1 MTALFLLVTL
11 VAAADPAGVDADSVF
26 ISLDQ
31 VLAGVS
37 SDNLRLQAAF
47 ARLAGGQAELRAARG
62 EWIPDLSISGEYT
75 WLDLVPQNKKPFIGD
90 SPHDFLTT
98 VGVRQPLYDGGRAAA
113 RYRSARAR
121 ITQDSAGL
129 SAEAMAVRFEAQ
141 RLYRRLQ
148 GLRQET
154 AVLEHSR
161 DNMTARLKRTR
172 LLQAAGRLSALDLG
186 RLEVEAAG
194 LDNRLIAARN
204 QFAAASRSL
213 AALLGR
219 SDSAVLVPVDSLAA
233 ETAGF
238 ALPGPDD
245 ARRLIDESPELAQ
258 RAADV
263 EQARAGVT
271 SARAALLPSVDGA
284 AWYGWEFGPDSF
296 SLQKNDRYYAGVR
309 AAIPLLDGGTARN
322 RLSSADASLRA
333 ARLRRED
340 TELRLQAEVA
350 NGLAALQEYPERIA
364 VQRRAVEQARANLRT
379 ADLEYSAGRRSAT
392 DAIQIQQS
400 LLESELTLA
409 GLYEGYHNARA
420 RLLALLGLL

>member
-1 MTALFLLVTL
+1 MTALLLLVTL
-11 VAAADPAGVDADSVF
+11 VAADSTV

-31 VLAGVS
+31 VLTAVATE
-37 SDNLRLQAAF
+37 NLRLQAAS
-47 ARLAGGQAELRAARG
+47 ARLAGAQAELRAARG

-75 WLDLVPQNKKPFIGD
+75 WLDIIPQAKKPFIGD

-113 RYRSARAR
+113 RYSSARAR
-121 ITQDSAGL
+121 IKQDSAGL

-172 LLQAAGRLSALDLG
+172 LLHAAGRASALDLG

-204 QFAAASRSL
+204 QYEAVSRSL
-213 AALLGR
+213 VALLGR
-219 SDSAVLVPVDSLAA
+219 SDSAILVPADSLVAD
-233 ETAGF
+233 TAGL
-238 ALPGPDD
+238 ALPGPED
-245 ARRLIDESPELAQ
+245 ARRLVDESPEQVQ
-258 RAADV
+258 RTADV
-263 EQARAGVT
+263 EQARASVT

-296 SLQKNDRYYAGVR
+296 SLQRNGRYYAGVR
-309 AAIPLLDGGTARN
+309 AAVPLLDGGTARN
-322 RLSSADASLRA
+322 RLSSANSALRA
-333 ARLRRED
+333 AQLRKED
-340 TELRLQAEVA
+340 AKLRLQAEVA
-350 NGLAALQEYPERIA
+350 GALAALQEYPERIA

-400 LLESELTLA
+400 LLETELTLA